1 MGSHRPTLVFVHGMY
16 MNGRSWAPWVERA
29 EEAGFVCIA
38 PSWPYHDGEPEAL
51 RRQIDPQ
58 LGTLTFGRVVEHFR
72 TVIRGLDGPPLVVG
86 HSIGGLVVQRLVND
100 GLVRA
105 GVAISSAPARGIV
118 SFSPHFVRANLPHV
132 NPLAGSRPVE
142 MTPARFHYT
151 FCNTM
156 SRAASDRVFDRYV
169 VPESRNVPRSTLGRS
184 GRIAFRRDHG
194 PLLFIAGDTDHL
206 CPLRLVARNAMAY
219 RRSPSP
225 ARLRAFPGRSHL
237 ICNQE
242 GWEEVAD
249 AAFAFLHTA
258 VSQLP

>member
-1 MGSHRPTLVFVHGMY
+1 MGPRRSTLVFVHGMY
-16 MNGRSWAPWVERA
+16 MNARSWAPWVERA
-29 EEAGFVCIA
+29 EAAGFDCVA

-51 RRQIDPQ
+51 RRHIDPR
-58 LGTLTFGRVVEHFR
+58 LGALTFGRVVEHLQ
-72 TVIRGLDGPPLVVG
+72 TVVRSLDGPPLVIG

-118 SFSPHFVRANLPHV
+118 TLSPHFLRANLPHV
-132 NPLAGSRPVE
+132 NPLAGNRPVV
-142 MTPARFHYT
+142 MTRARFHYT

-156 SRAASDRVFDRYV
+156 SRGASDRAFEEYV

-184 GRIAFRRDHG
+184 GRIVFRRDHG
-194 PLLFIAGDTDHL
+194 PLLFIAGDFDHL

-219 RRSPSP
+219 RSSPSP

-258 VSQLP
+258 VT